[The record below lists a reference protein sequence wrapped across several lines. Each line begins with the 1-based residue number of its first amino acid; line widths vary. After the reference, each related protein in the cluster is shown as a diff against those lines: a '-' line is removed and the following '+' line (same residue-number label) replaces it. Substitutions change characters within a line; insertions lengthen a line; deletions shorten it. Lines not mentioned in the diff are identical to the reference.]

1 VHYPLLPLLL
11 NTANVKVHRG
21 DEVEESDPGISVQT
35 LECAPSRVRL
45 RSHKLISKTA
55 VPWLTQRQ

>member
-21 DEVEESDPGISVQT
+21 DKVEESDPGIINNLVCRRSNAPHLGSV
-35 LECAPSRVRL
+35 SVRMN
-45 RSHKLISKTA
+45 
-55 VPWLTQRQ
+55 